1 MGKRAGSK
9 AGGGGGGG
17 GKGKSISGSGGSN
30 ASQAQTNLTAQERQI
45 AESISSQLNQ
55 IPEAQRAAT
64 KQQLL
69 SAVNKKIDELEKSL
83 AESVRAMKTAKRD
96 DKWQHQSDI
105 SGLETL
111 LDKQRSNK
119 RALESI

>member
-1 MGKRAGSK
+1 MGRGQGSARSNK
-9 AGGGGGGG
+9 GGSGGGGA
-17 GKGKSISGSGGSN
+17 GKSVSGGT
-30 ASQAQTNLTAQERQI
+30 AQSNLTYQERQI

-55 IPEAQRAAT
+55 MPEAQRAAT

-69 SAVNKKIDELEKSL
+69 SAVNKKIDELENSL
-83 AESVRAMKTAKRD
+83 AESERAMKAAKRD

-111 LDKQRSNK
+111 LDRQRSNK
-119 RALESI
+119 RALESING

>member
-1 MGKRAGSK
+1 MGKSASSK

-17 GKGKSISGSGGSN
+17 GKGKSINSGGSN
-30 ASQAQTNLTAQERQI
+30 ASQTQINLTAQERQI
-45 AESISSQLNQ
+45 AESMSAQLNQ
-55 IPEAQRAAT
+55 MPEAQRTAT

-83 AESVRAMKTAKRD
+83 AESERAMKAAKRD

-105 SGLETL
+105 SGIETL
-111 LDKQRSNK
+111 LDRQRSNK